1 MLPGLTA
8 TLFRGNTAMTTV
20 TTNPQRKGDRKPALF
35 FAAIFILI
43 VGVPSALAA
52 TSSMIATPAP
62 AALSVEG

>member
-1 MLPGLTA
+1 
-8 TLFRGNTAMTTV
+8 MTTV